1 LSGRGESEG
10 GGATAGAGGAEK
22 GNHGGRDWQG
32 RKLSSTEIWMGRS
45 SMWLLDGELDVG
57 RGWGARRRPPRGG
70 ARQGRGRG
78 ACRGRPRRR
87 RSKRGTRAP
96 ARERGACEE
105 LGAGQ
110 SEEWPRRRRT
120 GEARGELLRGRGWRS
135 CTGLSSEAQN
145 NRENEADEPSVAD
158 LTARVFFTDVDPP
171 SS

>member
-110 SEEWPRRRRT
+110 REWPR
-120 GEARGELLRGRGWRS
+120 RS

-145 NRENEADEPSVAD
+145 NHENEADKPEMS
-158 LTARVFFTDVDPP
+158 RWMPP
-171 SS
+171 STRIISFSIYRNS